1 MTEKFDEPARY
12 AATIGQNPIRPLVAL
27 TSFYKLTQNKED
39 TIRVFEI
46 IRALSGRSLIK
57 QYRRMLSLPEGGRQ
71 AYLAPELA
79 DLFQD
84 DSWLSQFAEGTVGNL
99 YRRFIGLRN
108 LSAYGLAE
116 ETRRLGEV
124 DLDAAHP
131 IAWFARRQ
139 RDVHDVWHVLTG
151 YGTDALGEAS
161 LLGFTYAQTGNF
173 SVGFIAFAAALE
185 LKRNCPSQPYLR
197 AVYQG
202 WRHGKQAASLMAQD
216 YERLFAEPLVEARRR
231 LAIARPTAYDAVAPE
246 ARNANRYPAETVL
259 TGYWPPEIA

>member
-1 MTEKFDEPARY
+1 MTRKFDEPARY
-12 AATIGQNPIRPLVAL
+12 PATIGQNPIRPLAAL
-27 TSFYKLTQNKED
+27 KSFYHLTKNKED
-39 TIRVFEI
+39 TLSVFEV
-46 IRALSGRSLIK
+46 IRALSGKSLVK
-57 QYRRMLSLPEGGRQ
+57 QYRRLLNLAEGARQ

-79 DLFQD
+79 DLFQND
-84 DSWLSQFAEGTVGNL
+84 DWLSQFAAGTVGSL

-108 LSAYGLAE
+108 LSAYGLADE
-116 ETRRLGEV
+116 SRRLGEA

-151 YGTDALGEAS
+151 YGTDALGEACVVA
-161 LLGFTYAQTGNF
+161 FTYGQTGNF
-173 SVGFIAFAAALE
+173 SLGFLAVAAALE

-202 WRHGKQAASLMAQD
+202 WRHGKEAACLMAQD

-246 ARNANRYPAETVL
+246 ARNANLYPAETVL